1 MLKRF
6 LGLVKK
12 DIITGFR
19 NYYFLMVII
28 VALLFVGIIQFVIP
42 ENTNIKPSVYYFID
56 YEGEMKEYL
65 QDMISQSEK
74 EHDKIYEV
82 NSREEIINNMKKNTN
97 SIGMVITANEG
108 RPSIEFIMQGYENE
122 QAKNA
127 LLLSMKDEI
136 NGAFNEDIKIDVVR
150 LKEGLNI
157 EKIPLNK
164 NVLPLFLLTEPTML
178 GFILIAALI
187 FMEKDEGTIKAYIVT
202 PGRLPEYLASKI
214 TLMLILGVISTFI
227 STVLVVGFNADYLS
241 LLILVILGGIFA
253 SSLGLIVASFFKN
266 LSQAMIWII
275 AITLILSIP
284 TLSYFLPSFAPWFF
298 TILPTYPL
306 MFAIREA
313 VFQTG
318 NTSVIYSTAL
328 YLLVLSI
335 ITYVLSILLYRFHL
349 ARD

>member
-1 MLKRF
+1 MLNRF

-42 ENTNIKPSVYYFID
+42 EDTSIKPSVYYYID
-56 YEGEMKEYL
+56 YEGEMKAYL
-65 QDMISQSEK
+65 QEMIGQSEE
-74 EHDKIYEV
+74 EHDKIYKA
-82 NSREEIINNMKKNTN
+82 NSREEIIDNMKKSTN
-97 SIGMVITANEG
+97 SIGMVITAKQG
-108 RPSIEFIMQGYENE
+108 KPSIEFILQGYENE
-122 QAKNA
+122 QVKNA
-127 LLLSMKDEI
+127 LLLSMRDEI
-136 NGAFNEDIKIDVVR
+136 NSVFNEEIEIDVVK
-150 LKEGLNI
+150 LKQGLNV
-157 EKIPLNK
+157 EKIPTNK
-164 NVLPLFLLTEPTML
+164 NVLPLFVLTEPVML

-214 TLMLILGVISTFI
+214 TLMLILGIISVLISTI
-227 STVLVVGFNADYLS
+227 LVVGFDADYVS
-241 LLILVILGGIFA
+241 LLIIVILGGIFA

-275 AITLILSIP
+275 AITLVLSIP
-284 TLSYFLPSFAPWFF
+284 TVSYFFPSFAPWFF

-313 VFQTG
+313 IFQTG
-318 NTSVIYSTAL
+318 NSSIIYSTAL
-328 YLLVLSI
+328 YLLVVSI
-335 ITYVLSILLYRFHL
+335 ITYGISILTYRLHL